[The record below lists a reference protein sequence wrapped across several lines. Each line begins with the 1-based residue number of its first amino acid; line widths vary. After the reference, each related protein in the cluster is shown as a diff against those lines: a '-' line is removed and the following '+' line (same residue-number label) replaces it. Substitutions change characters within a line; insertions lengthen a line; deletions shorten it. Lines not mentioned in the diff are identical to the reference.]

1 MGAEPALACQR
12 RAARVQLP
20 GWERQAPCSLWL
32 PMSCSAQPAISSS
45 SAFGER
51 PLRRQ
56 PRELQTAG
64 GNADPFNTLAEME
77 VLYANGD
84 GGIRSLRVQAE
95 HLARSAPPRLPGSS
109 YPCAYPVLQSIA
121 QSVTI
126 GLSAAA
132 RRA

>member
-32 PMSCSAQPAISSS
+32 PMSSSAQPAISSS

-84 GGIRSLRVQAE
+84 GGLRSLRVQAE
-95 HLARSAPPRLPGSS
+95 PGEYRWIVDTDVPRFDADGKFID
-109 YPCAYPVLQSIA
+109 Y
-121 QSVTI
+121 
-126 GLSAAA
+126 
-132 RRA
+132 